1 MAKGHGPR
9 ERRQKRQTRQQGR
22 EQQIHAMRGCNLQS
36 RGTLDSSR
44 VAQQQPSVARL
55 YIAPAQPNAARW
67 AM

>member
-1 MAKGHGPR
+1 MPAPAWMSRCAGDSALR
-9 ERRQKRQTRQQGR
+9 IDGR
-22 EQQIHAMRGCNLQS
+22 IRQIHAMRGCHLQS
-36 RGTLDSSR
+36 RATLDSSR